1 MSNVIKE
8 ENLLTNPK
16 SSSYMLTNKSRSHK
30 SQKSSKD
37 NKSSF
42 LSSLNQ
48 NKSKSSSFSRKLPQ
62 GKSLASTDLQKVINK
77 SYEGIAKSSQE
88 SCFIPSIYFSLNHF
102 PMADSPISAH
112 RSIKSLRTNNNKN
125 TNDTKTI
132 KRNLLIYS
140 VTKEKADSQWPRESL
155 LIDVN
160 EPYKGKG
167 FSNKQNQILKDP
179 VFFEEGVTREKK
191 AKKKAV
197 NWGIFVEFTVRKIAK
212 MMICRTFTEKIKGFQ
227 RNLNEERELAW
238 DVVNLT
244 FLGFYGVWMPIDFA
258 FTRENINFPIV
269 AASGVFFLCS
279 FLTKLEKVKKEK
291 FNLLTTEAVNMGFLA
306 LFLFYSNALKPLWT
320 ILFILT
326 KFNEILQILNRIR
339 AKITINPLLSL
350 FFNVFLIV
358 FRIFCFANFTACFW
372 IFLGLNPPF
381 PTHYTWLSNE
391 KTSETTEILLY
402 FRSLSTNLANITL
415 IGLGMTQNAIIPI
428 NTIEYAY
435 NCLVTIIG
443 FCFLCY
449 NFKGFSEQIH
459 WDFSREESKN
469 LREFERILKNYGLEY
484 EERTIFTRELGL
496 VLDKNKEQRLFA
508 ELLKLM
514 PPSLQEKLLLRIYWP
529 IINKIPVLWKN
540 FSKRFLIKLLPK
552 MKILSISPN
561 ETLFKVF

>member
-1 MSNVIKE
+1 M
-8 ENLLTNPK
+8 LTNPK
-16 SSSYMLTNKSRSHK
+16 SSSYMATNKSKSHK

-62 GKSLASTDLQKVINK
+62 GKSLASHDNNKLQKVINK
-77 SYEGIAKSSQE
+77 SYEGIAKNSQE
-88 SCFIPSIYFSLNHF
+88 SFIPSIYFSLNHF

-112 RSIKSLRTNNNKN
+112 RSIKSLRTNNNRN

-155 LIDVN
+155 LVDVN
-160 EPYKGKG
+160 EPYRGKV

-179 VFFEEGVTREKK
+179 VFFEEGVIGEKK
-191 AKKKAV
+191 QRKKRV
-197 NWGIFVEFTVRKIAK
+197 NWSIFVEFIGRKI
-212 MMICRTFTEKIKGFQ
+212 MMAVKRVNFKEKIRGFQ

-238 DVVNLT
+238 DIVNLV

-258 FTRENINFPIV
+258 FPKENLNIPIISV
-269 AASGVFFLCS
+269 SGVFFLCA
-279 FLTKLEKVKKEK
+279 FLIKLEKVKKKKENQYN
-291 FNLLTTEAVNMGFLA
+291 FITEGVNLGFLA
-306 LFLFYSNALKPLWT
+306 LFLFYSNIFKPLWA
-320 ILFILT
+320 ILFILA
-326 KFNEILQILNRIR
+326 KFSEIVQILTRIR
-339 AKITINPLLSL
+339 AKITINPILSL

-372 IFLGLNPPF
+372 IFLGMNPPSQT
-381 PTHYTWLSNE
+381 PYTWLSNE
-391 KTSETTEILLY
+391 KTTEISLY
-402 FRSLSTNLANITL
+402 FRSLSANLANITL
-415 IGLGMTQNAIIPI
+415 VGLGMTQNAIIPL

-435 NCLVTIIG
+435 NCLVTIVG
-443 FCFLCY
+443 FLFLCY
-449 NFKGFSEQIH
+449 NFKGFSKQIH
-459 WDFSREESKN
+459 LNSDREKSKN
-469 LREFERILKNYGLEY
+469 LMEFERILKNYGLEY
-484 EERTIFTRELGL
+484 EERTIFTHELGL

-561 ETLFKVF
+561 ETLFKVFLV

>member
-1 MSNVIKE
+1 MVA
-8 ENLLTNPK
+8 
-16 SSSYMLTNKSRSHK
+16 TNKSKSHK

-62 GKSLASTDLQKVINK
+62 GKSLASDNNNKLQKVINK

-88 SCFIPSIYFSLNHF
+88 TFIPSIYFSLNHF

-112 RSIKSLRTNNNKN
+112 RSMKSLRTNNYRN

-155 LIDVN
+155 LVN
-160 EPYKGKG
+160 VNDTHRGKV
-167 FSNKQNQILKDP
+167 FSNKMNQILKDP
-179 VFFEEGVTREKK
+179 VFFEEGVIAEKK
-191 AKKKAV
+191 RKKRGHL
-197 NWGIFVEFTVRKIAK
+197 NIIMEFIVRKIIK
-212 MMICRTFTEKIKGFQ
+212 MVVWKNFREKIRGFK

-238 DVVNLT
+238 DIVNLS
-244 FLGFYGVWMPIDFA
+244 FLGFYGIWMPIDFA
-258 FTRENINFPIV
+258 FPRENMNIPII
-269 AASGVFFLCS
+269 AITGAFFLCV
-279 FLTKLEKVKKEK
+279 FLIKLEKVKKNKENQYN
-291 FNLLTTEAVNMGFLA
+291 FISEAVNFGLLA
-306 LFLFYSNALKPLWT
+306 LFLFYHNNILKPLWAF
-320 ILFILT
+320 LFILT
-326 KFNEILQILNRIR
+326 KFSEILQILTRIR
-339 AKITINPLLSL
+339 AKITINPIKSL
-350 FFNVFLIV
+350 FFNVFLII

-372 IFLGLNPPF
+372 IFLGMNPPSS
-381 PTHYTWLSNE
+381 TLYTWLSNE
-391 KTSETTEILLY
+391 KTSQTTEISLY
-402 FRSLSTNLANITL
+402 FRSLSANLANISL
-415 IGLGMTQNAIIPI
+415 VGLGMTQNAIIPL
-428 NTIEYAY
+428 NTIEFAY

-443 FCFLCY
+443 FLFLCY
-449 NFKGFSEQIH
+449 NFKGFSKQIH
-459 WDFSREESKN
+459 LTSEKSKN
-469 LREFERILKNYGLEY
+469 LMEFERILKNYGLEY
-484 EERTIFTRELGL
+484 EERTIFTHELGL

-514 PPSLQEKLLLRIYWP
+514 PPSMQEKLLLRIYWP

-561 ETLFKVF
+561 ETLFKVFYNIFLLK